1 MKNRI
6 VLERTELW
14 YYGGGSDKV
23 YNVTIYK
30 NTTSNTFTVIAEYGR
45 RGNNNLAISEKYQGG
60 SRGAAWD
67 KYQTTIRSKTS
78 KGYDVT
84 DVNKGDLQHKVD
96 TYKRIVY
103 KLTAEGVI
111 TYQQRVQLDALLDSG
126 DIENIN
132 TAIQILDVKQEKQV
146 A

>member
-14 YYGGGSDKV
+14 YYGGTSDKV
-23 YNVTIYK
+23 YNVTIYH
-30 NTTSNTFTVIAEYGR
+30 NTTSNTFTVEAEYGR

-60 SRGAAWD
+60 NRGAAWV
-67 KYQTTIRSKTS
+67 KYKAAVDSKTK

-96 TYKRIVY
+96 TYKRMVY

-126 DIENIN
+126 DTESIN
-132 TAIQILDVKQEKQV
+132 TAIQIVDVKQEKQV

>member
-6 VLERTELW
+6 ILERTELW

-23 YNVTIYK
+23 YNVTIFH
-30 NTTSNTFTVIAEYGR
+30 NTTSNTFTVEAEYGR
-45 RGNNNLAISEKYQGG
+45 RGNNNLNMTQKYQGG
-60 SRGAAWD
+60 SRGTAWG
-67 KYQTTIRSKTS
+67 KYQATVNSKKN

-96 TYKRIVY
+96 TYKRMVY
-103 KLTAEGVI
+103 NLTAEGVI

-126 DIENIN
+126 DTENIN

>member
-14 YYGGGSDKV
+14 YYGGTSDKV
-23 YNVTIYK
+23 YNVTIYH
-30 NTTSNTFTVIAEYGR
+30 NTTSNTFTVEAEYGR
-45 RGNNNLAISEKYQGG
+45 RGNNNLATSQKYQGG
-60 SRGAAWD
+60 NRGTAWNN
-67 KYQTTIRSKTS
+67 YQSTIDSKTK
-78 KGYDVT
+78 KGYSVT

-96 TYKRIVY
+96 TYKKMVY

-126 DIENIN
+126 DTESIN
-132 TAIQILDVKQEKQV
+132 TAIQIVDVKQEKQV